1 MTELIHATIP
11 DAVRWDTPIIQTA
24 RGNCSI
30 QTARFMRF
38 NCFLQAATLPII
50 SILAI
55 ALSFNVYARE
65 VDLSTTDRT
74 ARFVPVVS
82 DYTVELYVDSVDG
95 KATKFRANDSVIVDA
110 GDRTMAIRL
119 EYAPA
124 SGTSLLLGGLGNL
137 IARAATNKT
146 FRTELTAP
154 VVAGHQ
160 YQVIARE
167 QREEIVI
174 IVFDQ
179 TDRKEVA
186 GQKFIVKDG
195 KFERIF

>member
-1 MTELIHATIP
+1 
-11 DAVRWDTPIIQTA
+11 
-24 RGNCSI
+24 
-30 QTARFMRF
+30 MRF
-38 NCFLQAATLPII
+38 GYVLRTATLPII
-50 SILAI
+50 AFLTIS
-55 ALSFNVYARE
+55 LSFNVDARE

-74 ARFVPVVS
+74 ARFTPVVS

-95 KATKFRANDSVIVDA
+95 KATKFRANDSAIVDA

-119 EYAPA
+119 EYTPA

-137 IARAATNKT
+137 LARAATNKT

-154 VVAGHQ
+154 VIAGHQ
-160 YQVIARE
+160 YQLIARA
-167 QREEIVI
+167 QGEEIVI

-186 GQKFIVKDG
+186 GQKFVIKDG
-195 KFERIF
+195 KFERLM